1 MIAIEISDLPLQVAE
16 CYQLAHSN
24 DAGGLAVF
32 IGTVRNQTQNKSV
45 LKLIF
50 EAYTPMAIKEMN
62 KIAKFIEGKWD
73 ASNVVIHHR
82 TGECLVGE
90 IAVIIAVSTPHR
102 SAAFEAC
109 KYAID
114 TLKETVPIWKKE
126 VFEDGEIWVSAHP

>member
-1 MIAIEISDLPLQVAE
+1 MIAIEISDSPLQVAE

-24 DAGGLAVF
+24 DAGGQAVF

-50 EAYTPMAIKEMN
+50 EAYTPMAIKEMA
-62 KIAKFIEGKWD
+62 KIAQFIEGKWD